1 MISFLLDELE
11 IVYVKN
17 DDVIEIPTAV
27 KNVSETENLVDQPQ
41 IITIIKN
48 IKTETNQEFLV
59 PEESNDIVTNDN
71 AEEEDLTFEDQVE
84 IKEDPLEQEYP
95 NDQSNNKEI
104 DTVLCNPDEH
114 VEIDQSQQIRNSNLR
129 KRKGNQDENSVD
141 IPIPT
146 KRNRRR
152 KSKRLE
158 NKIEDEEKIQSKTQR
173 SQANRKY
180 IFILSLILL

>member
-27 KNVSETENLVDQPQ
+27 ENFRDTENFEDQPQ
-41 IITIIKN
+41 IITINN
-48 IKTETNQEFLV
+48 IKTETNQEFIV
-59 PEESNDIVTNDN
+59 SEESNDVVTNDN

-152 KSKRLE
+152 NSKRLE

>member
-104 DTVLCNPDEH
+104 DTV
-114 VEIDQSQQIRNSNLR
+114 
-129 KRKGNQDENSVD
+129 
-141 IPIPT
+141 
-146 KRNRRR
+146 
-152 KSKRLE
+152 
-158 NKIEDEEKIQSKTQR
+158 
-173 SQANRKY
+173 
-180 IFILSLILL
+180 